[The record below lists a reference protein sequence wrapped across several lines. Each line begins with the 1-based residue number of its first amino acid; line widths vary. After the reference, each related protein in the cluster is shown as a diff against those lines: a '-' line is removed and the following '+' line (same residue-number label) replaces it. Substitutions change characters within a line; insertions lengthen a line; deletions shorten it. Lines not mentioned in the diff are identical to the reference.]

1 MGPVYEPDMSSFV
14 FGDHTADIWISTS
27 GNSAQEVLS
36 RMIEGLYGTI
46 SEAYVLECDLGNL
59 DLSFTSTSI
68 EELLVMFL
76 SEALFLIDSASE
88 VLLRPEFVLMEDP
101 LLSKKILSVRCN
113 KFKVTIVP
121 ERQGMEIKAVTRHGT
136 FFGPKEGVWGARV
149 LLDI

>member
-1 MGPVYEPDMSSFV
+1 MGPVYEPDMRSFV
-14 FGDHTADIWISTS
+14 FGDHTADIWISAS

-46 SEAYVLECDLGNL
+46 SEAYVLESDLGAM

-68 EELLVMFL
+68 DELLVMLL

-88 VLLRPEFVLMEDP
+88 VLLRSEFVLMEDP
-101 LLSKKILSVRCN
+101 HSANKILSVRCRR
-113 KFKVTIVP
+113 FKVSIVT
-121 ERQGMEIKAVTRHGT
+121 ERQGMEVKAVTRHGT
-136 FFGPKEGVWGARV
+136 CFGPTEGVWKASV